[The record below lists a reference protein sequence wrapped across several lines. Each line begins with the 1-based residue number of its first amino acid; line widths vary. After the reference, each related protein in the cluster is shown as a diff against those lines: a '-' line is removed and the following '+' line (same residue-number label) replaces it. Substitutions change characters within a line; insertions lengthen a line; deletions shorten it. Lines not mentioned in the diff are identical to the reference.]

1 MADGIDPLLD
11 LPAAD
16 LAAAVQRGDVS
27 AVEVTEAAL
36 RRIDAHAAGHAFIT
50 SCPEH
55 ALRWAKR
62 RPTGPLAGVP
72 LAVKDLFDTAGI
84 RTTYGSS
91 IFRDHV
97 PSRTAR
103 VVRVLEAA
111 GAIMVGKTN
120 LHEFAWGVT
129 SQNPHYGT
137 VENPAHPGRVAGGL
151 ERGHGGGAGRS
162 AVHHRPGDGH
172 GRLPADPR
180 GLLRGGRL
188 QAPLRG
194 PLHPRHVPAGALV
207 RHGGAHGADGSRC
220 RPGPGRA
227 EGGAAD
233 PRAAGG
239 RDWPGSRASGSA
251 CSRRPGPRTNWP
263 HSGPWWRQSRSR
275 GPAPGTPWP
284 SSPPSARS
292 STCPG
297 SRACGTQYG
306 ADLQLKLDAA
316 QHVSVVEH
324 QRGLL
329 ALREMRERARTEPA
343 VDVVISPTLAIEP
356 PPVDCWE
363 PDVRGPLTRYTRPF
377 NFLGWPAIAIGNL
390 QIAGRDEDTVLGV
403 ALALEKAR
411 SRGGPGRG
419 VIGGA
424 GARVRPSRRGR
435 APSPASHDPT
445 PGIRDEHAGR
455 GPAAPGRRGP
465 PGARRHTGPRPAT
478 GASRTGPS
486 RRPS

>member
-16 LAAAVQRGDVS
+16 LAAAMQRGDVS

-50 SCPEH
+50 TCPEH
-55 ALRWAKR
+55 ALRRAKR

-84 RTTYGSS
+84 RTTYGST

-103 VVRVLEAA
+103 VVRTLEAA

-137 VENPAHPGRVAGGL
+137 VENPAHPGLVAGGSS
-151 ERGHGGGAGRS
+151 GGTA
-162 AVHHRPGDGH
+162 AALAD
-172 GRLPADPR
+172 RLCTIGLGTDTGGSLRIPAACCEVVGYKPR
-180 GLLRGGRL
+180 F
-188 QAPLRG
+188 
-194 PLHPRHVPAGALV
+194 GALSTHGTFPLAPSFDTVGPMARTV
-207 RHGGAHGADGSRC
+207 RDVALVQAVLEG
-220 RPGPGRA
+220 RPLPVSA
-227 EGGAAD
+227 Q
-233 PRAAGG
+233 AGG
-239 RDWPGSRASGSA
+239 RDPALRLAGVRVGVLAPTGAEDELAALGAMVEAVALPG
-251 CSRRPGPRTNWP
+251 T
-263 HSGPWWRQSRSR
+263 
-275 GPAPGTPWP
+275 APGDAMAVFTAECAIIHMPWFP
-284 SSPPSARS
+284 SVRDE
-292 STCPG
+292 
-297 SRACGTQYG
+297 YG
-306 ADLQLKLDAA
+306 ADLQFKLDAA
-316 QHVSVVEH
+316 QHVTVVEH

-403 ALALEKAR
+403 ALALEDAR
-411 SRGGPGRG
+411 A
-419 VIGGA
+419 VA
-424 GARVRPSRRGR
+424 
-435 APSPASHDPT
+435 
-445 PGIRDEHAGR
+445 
-455 GPAAPGRRGP
+455 
-465 PGARRHTGPRPAT
+465 
-478 GASRTGPS
+478 
-486 RRPS
+486 